1 MYYLSRCG
9 GADLSRGQVR
19 AAAVAGVV
27 EAEEGVARARGHQ
40 LRGERVEAAGVVQ
53 PAVQRQPLRA
63 GGRTFATTIEIIISD
78 SVTMSLLTCCILL
91 GLGGGGGPLL
101 ARYDPPGHGHGH
113 LPAHEA
119 RHGPHEGLTDPQHH
133 AAALV
138 LSTES
143 CDYAMN
149 DTFLSSD
156 WSKMCSLYLL

>member
-9 GADLSRGQVR
+9 GADLSRGQVG

-27 EAEEGVARARGHQ
+27 QAEEGVARTRGHQ

-63 GGRTFATTIEIIISD
+63 GSRTFATIVEIIISD
-78 SVTMSLLTCCILL
+78 SVTMSRLTCCILL
-91 GLGGGGGPLL
+91 GGGAGPLL

-119 RHGPHEGLTDPQHH
+119 RHGPHEGATDPQHH
-133 AAALV
+133 TAALV

-143 CDYAMN
+143 CDYASN
-149 DTFLSSD
+149 E
-156 WSKMCSLYLL
+156 